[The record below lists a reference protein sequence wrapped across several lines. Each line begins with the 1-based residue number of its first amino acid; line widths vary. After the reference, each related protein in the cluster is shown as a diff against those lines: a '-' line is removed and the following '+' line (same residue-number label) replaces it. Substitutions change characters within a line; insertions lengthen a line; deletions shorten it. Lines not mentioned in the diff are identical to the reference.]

1 MVSVAKVLVAT
12 DFGTAA
18 DAALGYGRELA
29 RTFGASLHLLHLVE
43 NVLRAMSADPT
54 RLEEAAL
61 TQLVARL
68 SDEDRRT
75 LRARSVVET
84 SDHPAASI
92 VAYARA
98 VNADLIVI
106 GTHGRTGIE
115 RLVLGSVAERVM
127 QSAPCPVLTVRAP
140 GGVDS
145 VAAGTPGLE
154 TRRRLRRLHQL

>member
-1 MVSVAKVLVAT
+1 MVSVATVLVAT

-18 DAALGYGRELA
+18 DAALGYGRALA

-43 NVLRAMSADPT
+43 NAFLRAVSADPK

-61 TQLVARL
+61 ARLVARL
-68 SDEDRRT
+68 SDEDRRA

-84 SDHPAASI
+84 SDHAAASI

-98 VNADLIVI
+98 VNADLIVL

-115 RLVLGSVAERVM
+115 RLVLGSVAERVV
-127 QSAPCPVLTVRAP
+127 QTAPCPVLTVRAP
-140 GGVDS
+140 VSTHSEYPGCDHEPRTGV
-145 VAAGTPGLE
+145 
-154 TRRRLRRLHQL
+154 RL